1 MANFPNQQL
10 TNVGWDALS
19 EALAGQRLKF
29 VRMVVGDGEMD
40 AGETVEE
47 LANRTSLIHYVMDV
61 PITDWRAVG
70 QGKMFI
76 TGTLRSSQIATGFRL
91 REIGLMVTLTP
102 LDTEVE
108 GPQILYSINN
118 TGEEYDYIPSKEEGS
133 VVIQAI
139 EVQVIISKAERVEV
153 DVVLGEAGLEGDN
166 LGDGAEVFV
175 ERAGNRFRYRTLKGR
190 ATGLIPVTITQTRDE
205 IEIGASLGTGGGG
218 NGSGSGEDGSGTAP
232 PIAIAPGVG
241 VIETGML
248 VPFAGNIAPVGYLIA
263 NGRAVSRTGYAGLF
277 AVCGTRYGAGD
288 GTTTFN
294 IPDCRY
300 RSLVGA
306 GSLDTNANF
315 TLALGHKGGAP
326 TLTLTAAHMPAHTHN
341 VDIDH
346 YHNISTG
353 AHNHGDPGHNHPDPG
368 HNHHLNH
375 GWHSHGFTMTNKYQ
389 AHWVG
394 TGWAAEVAGT
404 SNTHGAASGDWNNGS
419 GAGLWGAGC
428 GLHQA
433 GNLGGSTAWVSAMQT
448 NWQHRTTTSQG
459 SGEAFELLSP
469 RLGVNYIIK
478 T

>member
-175 ERAGNRFRYRTLKGR
+175 ERAGNRFRYRTLKAR

-294 IPDCRY
+294 IPDCRS
-300 RSLVGA
+300 RALVGA
-306 GSLDTNANF
+306 GPLDTVPAHNF
-315 TLALGHKGGAP
+315 TLGLKWGN
-326 TLTLTAAHMPAHTHN
+326 LTVALTAAHMPAHTHN

-353 AHNHGDPGHNHPDPG
+353 AHSHGDPGHSHPDPG
-368 HNHHLNH
+368 HNHTFNQ
-375 GWHSHGFTMTNKYQ
+375 GWHSHTIAGVSQ
-389 AHWVG
+389 AFGGGNFNSRTRESGSYSTDGNWSG
-394 TGWAAEVAGT
+394 GYN
-404 SNTHGAASGDWNNGS
+404 SGA
-419 GAGLWGAGC
+419 GAGLWGAGT

-433 GNLGGSTAWVSAMQT
+433 GNLGGNTTWVSGMAT
-448 NWQHRTTTSQG
+448 NWQIRTTDSRG
-459 SGEAFELLSP
+459 SGDAFNIVPPS
-469 RLGVNYIIK
+469 LGVNYIIK